1 MVFLVSRPATAT
13 TLDIPRLAEIQSRG
27 EAKFNPEQWYTATM
41 AEMWCRPGFE
51 RVTTAGG
58 EVLVKQAGLGSEAG
72 GAEIHVLD
80 LGAGMGQV
88 TQTLMATSGLKG
100 IKGVVVTA
108 GDVDESALEVLN
120 IKKDALGWGNV
131 RVEKLNAL
139 VSPLE
144 RPGPYLQGDYLYL
157 TAEARRPRCDLY
169 SCVGKLLVLPAS
181 SANGG
186 YHR

>member
-1 MVFLVSRPATAT
+1 
-13 TLDIPRLAEIQSRG
+13 
-27 EAKFNPEQWYTATM
+27 M
-41 AEMWCRPGFE
+41 AEMWCRPGVE

-139 VSPLE
+139 P
-144 RPGPYLQGDYLYL
+144 
-157 TAEARRPRCDLY
+157 
-169 SCVGKLLVLPAS
+169 
-181 SANGG
+181 
-186 YHR
+186 